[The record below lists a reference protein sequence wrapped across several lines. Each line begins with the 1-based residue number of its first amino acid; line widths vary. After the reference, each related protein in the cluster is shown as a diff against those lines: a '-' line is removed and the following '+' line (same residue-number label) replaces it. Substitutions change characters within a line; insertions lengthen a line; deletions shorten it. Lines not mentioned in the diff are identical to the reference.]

1 MDIIGHARIIYVGKS
16 QSCMV
21 YNGRLIP
28 HASYDGKV
36 GALEEKTEI
45 RRAHADGDDA
55 NDVGVLQGPELIGLV
70 AKRAND
76 LFSQL
81 IAAPPPPPP
90 AS

>member
-1 MDIIGHARIIYVGKS
+1 MIVNARAPRET
-16 QSCMV
+16 QSAQPDDGCQCF
-21 YNGRLIP
+21 YE
-28 HASYDGKV
+28 GKV
-36 GALEEKTEI
+36 GALEEKAEI

-81 IAAPPPPPP
+81 IAAPPPPP